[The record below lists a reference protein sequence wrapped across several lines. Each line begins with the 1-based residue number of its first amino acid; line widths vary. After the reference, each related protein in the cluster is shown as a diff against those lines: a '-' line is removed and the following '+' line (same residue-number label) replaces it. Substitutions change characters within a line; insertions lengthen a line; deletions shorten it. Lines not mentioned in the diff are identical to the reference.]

1 MPVKITR
8 QSKAVELPNSIRDL
22 PDELLKNHITGSSVD
37 FYHDR
42 PKDLQVES
50 VLSLVRGENCF
61 VRAGTG
67 FGKTRISEM
76 FFNLYTTKAVVL
88 VLNPLDS
95 LGDDQVKCFLSPP
108 IYMK

>member
-8 QSKAVELPNSIRDL
+8 QSQAVELPNSIRDL
-22 PDELLKNHITGSSVD
+22 PDELLRNHITGSSVD

-42 PKDLQVES
+42 PKDLQVEA

-95 LGDDQVKCFLSPP
+95 LGDDQPICF
-108 IYMK
+108 M